1 MIELHLD
8 PLIVWKWTFCSMNR
22 GFSTSM
28 LGERECTCQPYLH
41 EDELQRFLEMG
52 SFQSFK
58 ASMELLVEGDKKWV
72 ECRNL
77 VARCTDFAEFSA

>member
-1 MIELHLD
+1 
-8 PLIVWKWTFCSMNR
+8 
-22 GFSTSM
+22 M

-58 ASMELLVEGDKKWV
+58 ASMELLVEGDKKV
-72 ECRNL
+72 GRMP
-77 VARCTDFAEFSA
+77 EFSSKMHRFRRIFSVTSTL